1 MQRKLAEGV
10 YLIEGQDEMI
20 PDSNSYVLTD
30 NSGEDLTLLDPGL
43 LGKGTCKLQGVENL
57 GLDVRHIKRII
68 MTHTHLDHL
77 GCVPEI
83 LGRVPEAE
91 LWVHTAEAE
100 PLEQG
105 DDRVVF
111 GMPAL
116 REMCFSQLDIRPET
130 LALTVNRKL
139 QDEEDLTLG
148 GATWRVVHIPGH
160 SPGCIALYNPSEKIL
175 IPGDVVYADHAIGR
189 FDLHGADPQA
199 HKDSLYRLAELEVDM
214 LLPGH
219 ERVMETVPSGYI
231 EETAKQWERYM

>member
-20 PDSNSYVLTD
+20 PDSNTYVLAD
-30 NSGEDLTLLDPGL
+30 PSGEDLTLVDPGL
-43 LGKGTCKLQGVENL
+43 VGKGGYKLDGVENL
-57 GLDVRHIKRII
+57 GFDATHIKRII

-77 GCVPEI
+77 GCVAEI
-83 LGRVPEAE
+83 LGTVPQAE
-91 LWVHTAEAE
+91 LWVHADEAE

-130 LALTVNRKL
+130 LSLTVKRKL
-139 QDEEDLTLG
+139 QDGEQLDLG
-148 GATWRVVHIPGH
+148 GSAWRVVHIPGH
-160 SPGCIALYNPSEKIL
+160 SPGCIGLYNAAEKIL
-175 IPGDVVYADHAIGR
+175 IPGDVVYADYAIGR
-189 FDLHGADPQA
+189 FDLHGADPQQ
-199 HKDSLYRLAELEVDM
+199 HKASLYRLAELEVEM

-219 ERVMETVPSGYI
+219 ERVMETVPSGYLG
-231 EETAKQWERYM
+231 ETAKQWERYM